1 MWPNDMAKRHLPR
14 GAVKDIGD
22 ERIAILLTLA
32 DKAVRSGREERAR
45 RYVGLA
51 QTVSMKAQT
60 ALPSEFRY
68 CRECLLPLIP
78 GINCNVRLTGHKIV
92 CRCQDCRAVWRRP
105 YLKEQRQ

>member
-22 ERIAILLTLA
+22 ERIATLLALA
-32 DKAVRSGREERAR
+32 EEAVRTGHGARAQ

-51 QTVSMKAQT
+51 QAVGMKAQT
-60 ALPSEFRY
+60 SLPPDFRY
-68 CRECLLPLIP
+68 CQECLLPLVP
-78 GINCNVRLTGHKIV
+78 GINCTVRLTGHKIV
-92 CRCQDCRAVWRRP
+92 CGCRGCGAVWRRP